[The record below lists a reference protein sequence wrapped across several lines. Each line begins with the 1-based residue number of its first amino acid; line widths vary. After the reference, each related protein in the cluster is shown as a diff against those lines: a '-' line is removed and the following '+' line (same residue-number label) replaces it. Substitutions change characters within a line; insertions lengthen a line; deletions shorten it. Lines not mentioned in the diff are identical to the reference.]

1 MMNNSLNL
9 SIRQQQTLKM
19 SPQMIQSISLMSL
32 SADELI
38 DRIYEEAE
46 RNPALEIVKE
56 ASLQNASVSVK
67 KSSSSASDS
76 DAYQAF
82 LESMPSRS
90 LSLKEHLLSQLHLLP
105 LSLSETDIGEK
116 IINNLDEYGY
126 HSVPLNELFP
136 PFPSALV
143 QKVLVRI
150 QHFDPVGIACSGIQE
165 SLLLQVHAL
174 ADSPLLAVRILSLPA
189 DVFEDVFSKPRPS
202 LMLRKLQEKN
212 IADFESV
219 SQEDLED
226 ALEYIK
232 SLDPYPAR
240 QFSTAPSQFIIPDV
254 RIRRASADEKEETGE
269 DFIIELLNG
278 VLPEI
283 ALSPEFEKM
292 AQASKNTLGKSSTS
306 KEDKDARK
314 FAGDAVKDA
323 QWFLRSIHQ
332 RNITLI
338 KTVHAILRAQKL
350 FFEKG
355 SRFLSPLRMKDVADE
370 IGVHEATVSRIAS
383 SKYIQCEWG
392 TFEIKYFF
400 TTAVASTTA
409 LNGNKTPQDHSK
421 ESVKEELRLLIEK
434 EGSLSDQKL
443 SDLLAQ
449 KGIKIARRTVA
460 KYRTEL
466 NITSS
471 FDRK

>member
-1 MMNNSLNL
+1 MNNSLNL

-56 ASLQNASVSVK
+56 ASLQNASVSIK
-67 KSSSSASDS
+67 KTSSTASDS

-82 LESMPSRS
+82 LESVPSRS

-105 LSLSETDIGEK
+105 LSLFETDIGEK
-116 IINNLDEYGY
+116 IINNLDDYGY
-126 HSVPLNELFP
+126 HSVPLNELL
-136 PFPSALV
+136 PSIPGDAV

-150 QHFDPVGIACSGIQE
+150 QHLDPAGIACSGIQE
-165 SLLLQVHAL
+165 SLLVQIHAL
-174 ADSPLLAVRILSLPA
+174 PDSPLLAVRILSLPS
-189 DVFEDVFSKPRPS
+189 DVFEDVFAKPRPS
-202 LMLRKLQEKN
+202 LMLKKLQETN
-212 IADFESV
+212 DADFESI
-219 SQEDLED
+219 SQEELED
-226 ALEYIK
+226 ALDYIK

-240 QFSTAPSQFIIPDV
+240 RFSSSSSRFIIPDV
-254 RIRRASADEKEETGE
+254 RIRRASTDEREETGE

-292 AQASKNTLGKSSTS
+292 AQSSINTAEKNSMSKGD
-306 KEDKDARK
+306 KEAKK

-332 RNITLI
+332 RNVTLI
-338 KTVHAILRAQKL
+338 KTVHAILRSQKS

-355 SRFLSPLRMKDVADE
+355 NRFLSPLRMKDVADE

-383 SKYIQCEWG
+383 SKYLQCEWG

-400 TTAVASTTA
+400 TTAVASTPGLA
-409 LNGNKTPQDHSK
+409 GNLAVQDHSK

-460 KYRTEL
+460 KYRMEL